1 MLIKIIALL
10 SLLLLV
16 ASQPNYQEGNVYY
29 NESENCC
36 RYGGD
41 NINLIINLNDQDRIK
56 KEMRG
61 GTYCHHCNKSHQNRQ
76 QFVRLHDLRRWN
88 SSAFWQQAGHRSC

>member
-16 ASQPNYQEGNVYY
+16 ASQPNYQERNVYY

-61 GTYCHHCNKSHQNRQ
+61 GTYCQESWFPSRYASLITT
-76 QFVRLHDLRRWN
+76 RD
-88 SSAFWQQAGHRSC
+88 